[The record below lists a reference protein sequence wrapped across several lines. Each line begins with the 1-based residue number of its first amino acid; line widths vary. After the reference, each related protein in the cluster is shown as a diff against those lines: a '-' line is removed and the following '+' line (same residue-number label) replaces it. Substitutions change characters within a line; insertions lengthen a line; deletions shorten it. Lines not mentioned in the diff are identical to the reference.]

1 MNGNDVAMY
10 EAFQSQ
16 MANEQRQQ
24 DANRAFLENQYKQQA
39 VREILEENY
48 SYDSSINLEKL
59 ITDTYENLRD
69 DEFNDP
75 DVIASVAASLLDEA
89 EIGEYDI
96 DGEELG

>member
-1 MNGNDVAMY
+1 MNSNDVAMY

-16 MANEQRQQ
+16 MADEQRQQ
-24 DANRAFLENQYKQQA
+24 NANRAFLENQYKQQA

-48 SYDSSINLEKL
+48 GYDSSINLEKL